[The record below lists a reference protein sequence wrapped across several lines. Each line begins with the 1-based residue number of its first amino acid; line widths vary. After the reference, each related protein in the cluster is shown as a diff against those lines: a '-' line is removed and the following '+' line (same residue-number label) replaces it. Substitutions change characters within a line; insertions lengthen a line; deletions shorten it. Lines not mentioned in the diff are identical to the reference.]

1 MTIHK
6 TLSPFPFAQNT
17 RLVVGVSGGA
27 DSLGLFYLLKEKWPQ
42 AIGQLVVAHVN
53 YGLRGRDSLRDEKR
67 VRQLCLKEKFPFRWK
82 RVKGLKEKA
91 KKEKKSLQD
100 LAREIRYSFFQK
112 TAQKEGAWGV
122 AVAHHQEDQAETVLD
137 RLLRGT
143 GSRGLSG
150 LRPVQT
156 LNFSPGKRS
165 LKVWRPLLAFSKH
178 QIQDYLNENGITW
191 REDESNQKTVYR
203 RNQIRHEVM
212 PFLSRWNGNLSE
224 TLARVAEINSAEDQ
238 FLEGLLISVERQ
250 VKSRWMG
257 GLYSCEAKIF
267 QNLHLALQRRWV
279 RHVSEQLTARAR
291 GLSFDRIEEIIRLW
305 EGKEKGPRDLGFGLT
320 AEKRGNKAF
329 LRWKSNQ
336 GPVSL
341 K

>member
-1 MTIHK
+1 MTIRK
-6 TLSPFPFAQNT
+6 TLPLFPFAQNA

-27 DSLGLFYLLKEKWPQ
+27 DSLGLFYLLKEKWPL
-42 AIGQLVVAHVN
+42 AVGQLVVAHVN

-67 VRQLCLKEKFPFRWK
+67 VRRLCLKEKFPFRCK

-112 TAQKEGAWGV
+112 TVQKEGAWGV

-156 LNFSPGKRS
+156 LNFSPSKRP
-165 LKVWRPLLAFSKH
+165 LKVWRPLLGLSKN
-178 QIQDYLNENGITW
+178 QIQDYLKENGITW
-191 REDESNQKTVYR
+191 REDKSNRRTDYR

-212 PFLSRWNGNLSE
+212 PFLSRWNRNLTE

-238 FLEGLLISVERQ
+238 VLESLLILVEHQ
-250 VKSRWMG
+250 VKSRWMDG
-257 GLYSCEAKIF
+257 SYSCQVESF
-267 QNLHLALQRRWV
+267 QSLPLALKRRWA
-279 RHVSEQLTARAR
+279 RHVGELLTSKAR

-305 EGKEKGPRDLGFGLT
+305 EGKEKGPRDLGFGLV
-320 AEKRGNKAF
+320 AEKSGNKAF
-329 LRWKSNQ
+329 LRWKSN
-336 GPVSL
+336 
-341 K
+341 